1 MIKIPGKRPATSC
14 AATQPTKNAHGW
26 NYPCTRRSG
35 HTGRHAF
42 IHWGLGGI
50 VRAVWGHSHAHC
62 DPHTGNSPK

>member
-14 AATQPTKNAHGW
+14 AHQQPTTNAHGW

-50 VRAVWGHSHAHC
+50 VSSVWAR
-62 DPHTGNSPK
+62 